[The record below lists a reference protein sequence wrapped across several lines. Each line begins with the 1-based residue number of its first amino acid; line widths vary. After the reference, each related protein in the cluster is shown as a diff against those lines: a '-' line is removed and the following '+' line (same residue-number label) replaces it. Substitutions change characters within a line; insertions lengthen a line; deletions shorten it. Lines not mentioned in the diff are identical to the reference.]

1 VVADASQTLRWFDAA
16 GRLQRTVEAG
26 AQGAEGD
33 RALMWMRGYR
43 GDSLIAYDAASGQLS
58 VFDAEGVLARRFRFA
73 TDALP
78 GFTLP
83 DSPFPDGSILAMAG
97 PSHVQ
102 QRRDGW
108 WAVLQLVT
116 FTPEGHPAAR
126 LGTALRHPCGYAVEH
141 CAAELTPYSGTWTAG
156 LTGAYTA
163 RPDVTDL
170 RLVSSDSAL
179 VLKGPVGWERPAE
192 EPLPTYS
199 RLLLDSE
206 GDLWA
211 QSGDLSRAAVFDR
224 HGEFTGMVRVPADL
238 QIHQVGLDFVLGVVE
253 DPAGERVQVHRL
265 DRTLQKVR

>member
-1 VVADASQTLRWFDAA
+1 
-16 GRLQRTVEAG
+16 
-26 AQGAEGD
+26 
-33 RALMWMRGYR
+33 MWMRGYR

-58 VFDAEGVLARRFRFA
+58 VFDADGMLARRFPFA

-78 GFTLP
+78 GLTLP
-83 DSPFPDGSILAMAG
+83 DSPFSDGSILAMAG

-116 FTPEGHPAAR
+116 FTPEGLPAAR
-126 LGTALRHPCGYAVEH
+126 LGTALRHPCGNAVEH
-141 CAAELTPYSGTWTAG
+141 CAADLSLYSGTWTAG
-156 LTGAYTA
+156 PRGAYTA
-163 RPDVTDL
+163 RPDLTDL
-170 RLVSSDSAL
+170 RLVTSDSAL
-179 VLKGPVGWERPAE
+179 VLKGPVGWELPADGE
-192 EPLPTYS
+192 LPTYS

-238 QIHQVGLDFVLGVVE
+238 QIHQVGPDFVLGVIE
-253 DPAGERVQVHRL
+253 GATGERVQVHRL
-265 DRTLQKVR
+265 HRPLQAVR